1 MSDYQ
6 TTHDASIDRRQE
18 TVVTQ
23 QPGYVASEQVTY
35 DVASERRQ
43 GVLLF
48 NQILWTLLGGLEVL
62 LVLRLMLKLFAAN
75 PNSGFAVFIY
85 GITDAFTAPFNS
97 LFATP
102 AAGGSVF
109 ETTTIVAM
117 LVYALI
123 FWGIMRIIPIFTNR
137 PSARTFTRTSR
148 EQTPGGQG
156 NERSTSTITKD

>member
-23 QPGYVASEQVTY
+23 QPGYVASEQVTH

-62 LVLRLMLKLFAAN
+62 LVLRLMLKLLAAN

-85 GITDAFTAPFNS
+85 GITGAFTAPFS
-97 LFATP
+97 GLFATP

>member
-23 QPGYVASEQVTY
+23 QPGYVASEQVTH

-62 LVLRLMLKLFAAN
+62 LVLRLMLKLLAAN

-85 GITDAFTAPFNS
+85 GITGAFTAPFS
-97 LFATP
+97 GLFATP

-156 NERSTSTITKD
+156 NERSISTITKD

>member
-85 GITDAFTAPFNS
+85 GITGAFTAPFS
-97 LFATP
+97 GLFAIP

>member
-23 QPGYVASEQVTY
+23 QPGYVASEQVTH

-62 LVLRLMLKLFAAN
+62 LVLRLMLKLLAAN

-85 GITDAFTAPFNS
+85 GIAGAFTAPFS
-97 LFATP
+97 GLFATP

-156 NERSTSTITKD
+156 NERSISTITKD

>member
-6 TTHDASIDRRQE
+6 TTHDASVDRRQE

-23 QPGYVASEQVTY
+23 QPGYVASEQVTH

-85 GITDAFTAPFNS
+85 GITGAFTAPFS
-97 LFATP
+97 GLFATP

>member
-23 QPGYVASEQVTY
+23 QPGYVASEQVTH

-43 GVLLF
+43 GLLLF

-62 LVLRLMLKLFAAN
+62 LVLRLMLKLLAAN

-85 GITDAFTAPFNS
+85 GITGAFTAPFS
-97 LFATP
+97 GLFATP

-156 NERSTSTITKD
+156 NERSISTITKD

>member
-23 QPGYVASEQVTY
+23 QPGYIASEQVTH

-62 LVLRLMLKLFAAN
+62 IVLRLMLKLLAAN

-85 GITDAFTAPFNS
+85 GITGAFTAPFS
-97 LFATP
+97 GLFATP

-148 EQTPGGQG
+148 EQPPGGQC
-156 NERSTSTITKD
+156 NERSISTITKD